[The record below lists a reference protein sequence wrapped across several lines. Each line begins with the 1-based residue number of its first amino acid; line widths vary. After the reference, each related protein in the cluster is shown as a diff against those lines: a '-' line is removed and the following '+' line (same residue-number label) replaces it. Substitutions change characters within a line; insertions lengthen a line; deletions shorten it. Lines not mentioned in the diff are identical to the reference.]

1 MKILLTGSAGF
12 IGTAIASA
20 LEADGDEVV
29 RVDLMLPQAHGSSA
43 APDGTHQLDV
53 RESAS
58 DADGA
63 WARLLDGVDAV
74 CHQAAVVG
82 AGVTVGRPAGLRLP
96 QRPRHRRSCSPR
108 CTTPTCDRLVVASSM
123 VVYGEGRYTCETH
136 GDQVPGPR
144 AVDALDAGDFENHC
158 PHCGATLGW
167 SLVDETARL
176 DPRSSY
182 AASKLAQEH
191 YTSAWVRQADAAAV
205 ALRYHNVY
213 GPGMPRDTPYSGV
226 AAMFRS
232 SLERGEAPRVYEDG
246 AQMRDFV
253 HVADVARANVLAL
266 RAVVGEAPGHYAAY
280 NVASGHPVSILD
292 VAQRV
297 AQGTGSGADLAPE
310 VTGGYR
316 LGDVRHIV
324 ASPERA
330 REALGFSAE
339 ILPEEGLPAFA
350 TVPLR
355 A

>member
-12 IGTAIASA
+12 IGTAIAEA

-29 RVDLMLPQAHGSSA
+29 RVDLMLPQAHGESA
-43 APDGTHQLDV
+43 PPGGTHQIDV
-53 RESAS
+53 R
-58 DADGA
+58 DAATDPTGA
-63 WARLLDGVDAV
+63 WSGLLEGVDAV

-82 AGVTVGRPAGLRLP
+82 AGVTVADLPAYASHNDLGTAALLAAM
-96 QRPRHRRSCSPR
+96 H
-108 CTTPTCDRLVVASSM
+108 DADVHRLVVASSM
-123 VVYGEGRYTCETH
+123 VVYGETH
-136 GDQVPGPR
+136 GDQVPPPR
-144 AVDALDAGDFENHC
+144 AVAALDAGDFENHC
-158 PHCGATLGW
+158 PHCDATLGW
-167 SLVDETARL
+167 SLVDESARL

-191 YTSAWVRQADAAAV
+191 YTSAWVRQADASAI

-266 RAVVGEAPGHYAAY
+266 RSVVGEQRGRFAAY

-292 VAQRV
+292 VAERV
-297 AQGTGSGADLAPE
+297 AQGTDAQDLAPD

-330 REALGFSAE
+330 ATDLGFRAE
-339 ILPEEGLPAFA
+339 ILPEVGLPAFA